1 MQHAN
6 TTHTAPK
13 RKALDALRYPQ
24 YRAYW
29 LGSLAAVSSF
39 QIQNVS
45 VGWLVYQLTG
55 SPLYLGYVG
64 LATAAPAIV
73 LNLFGGVIADMLDQ
87 RRLIIVTQTVSGSLI
102 MLLALLSYLELIQ
115 VWHVLVTAFL
125 AGGLSAFNEPAR
137 QAILP
142 RLLDRSA
149 FMSAVALNSSIW
161 QGSRIVAPAVA
172 GLIIAQFGTAAALFV
187 GCAGFYILALVM
199 SVMRLPVTQRS
210 QGGTLSHDLKEGVSY
225 VWQHSTFATLIGM
238 TFLNSFFGMA
248 YIQLMPVFATDI
260 LAVGPSGLG
269 FLLSAGG
276 GGALAGTIIISALGD
291 IRRKGLMITLS
302 ALLFGSFIIAFGL
315 SNWYWLSLILLFLAG
330 LVNAFYMISVMTTL
344 QILVPDRLRGRV
356 MGIYALTWSIGPLSA
371 MQAGAI
377 AIVIG
382 AQGAVAIGGLVIVAY
397 AAFKG
402 LAGKSL
408 RDLGLE
414 TERAQKSESPQIG
427 TL

>member
-73 LNLFGGVIADMLDQ
+73 LNLFGGVVADMLDQ

-161 QGSRIVAPAVA
+161 QGTRIVAPAVA
-172 GLIIAQFGTAAALFV
+172 GLIIAQFGTPAALFV

-225 VWQHSTFATLIGM
+225 VWQHSTFATLISM

-248 YIQLMPVFATDI
+248 YIQLMPVFAKDI
-260 LAVGPSGLG
+260 LEVGPSGLG

-276 GGALAGTIIISALGD
+276 SGALAGTIIISALGD

-330 LVNAFYMISVMTTL
+330 LVNAFYTISVMTTL

-382 AQGAVAIGGLVIVAY
+382 AQGAVAIGGIVIVAY

-414 TERAQKSESPQIG
+414 TERAQESESPQIG

>member
-73 LNLFGGVIADMLDQ
+73 LNLFGGVVADMLDQ

-172 GLIIAQFGTAAALFV
+172 GLIIAQFGTPAALFV

-330 LVNAFYMISVMTTL
+330 LVNAFYTISVMTTL

-371 MQAGAI
+371 MQAGAL

-382 AQGAVAIGGLVIVAY
+382 AQGAVAIGGMVIVAY

-414 TERAQKSESPQIG
+414 TERAPKSESP
-427 TL
+427 

>member
-73 LNLFGGVIADMLDQ
+73 LNLFGGVVADMLDQ

-172 GLIIAQFGTAAALFV
+172 GLIIAQFGTPAALFV

-225 VWQHSTFATLIGM
+225 VWQHSTFATLISM

-248 YIQLMPVFATDI
+248 YIQLMPVFAKDI
-260 LAVGPSGLG
+260 LEVGPSGLG

-276 GGALAGTIIISALGD
+276 SGALAGTIIISALGD

-330 LVNAFYMISVMTTL
+330 LVNAFYTISVMTTL

-382 AQGAVAIGGLVIVAY
+382 AQGAVAIGGIVIVAY

-414 TERAQKSESPQIG
+414 TERAQESESPQIG

>member
-73 LNLFGGVIADMLDQ
+73 LNLFGGVVADMLDQ

-172 GLIIAQFGTAAALFV
+172 GLIIAQFGTPAALFV

-225 VWQHSTFATLIGM
+225 VWQHSTFATLISM

-248 YIQLMPVFATDI
+248 YIQLMPVFAKDI
-260 LAVGPSGLG
+260 LEVGPSGLG

-276 GGALAGTIIISALGD
+276 SGALAGTIIISALGD

-315 SNWYWLSLILLFLAG
+315 SNWYWLSLILLFFAG
-330 LVNAFYMISVMTTL
+330 LVNAFYTISVMTTL

-382 AQGAVAIGGLVIVAY
+382 AQGAVAIGGIVIVAY

-414 TERAQKSESPQIG
+414 TERAQESESPQIG

>member
-1 MQHAN
+1 
-6 TTHTAPK
+6 
-13 RKALDALRYPQ
+13 
-24 YRAYW
+24 
-29 LGSLAAVSSF
+29 
-39 QIQNVS
+39 
-45 VGWLVYQLTG
+45 
-55 SPLYLGYVG
+55 
-64 LATAAPAIV
+64 
-73 LNLFGGVIADMLDQ
+73 MLDQ

-115 VWHVLVTAFL
+115 VWHVLVTAFM

-276 GGALAGTIIISALGD
+276 GGALAGTIIISAFVG
-291 IRRKGLMITLS
+291 
-302 ALLFGSFIIAFGL
+302 F
-315 SNWYWLSLILLFLAG
+315 
-330 LVNAFYMISVMTTL
+330 
-344 QILVPDRLRGRV
+344 
-356 MGIYALTWSIGPLSA
+356 
-371 MQAGAI
+371 
-377 AIVIG
+377 
-382 AQGAVAIGGLVIVAY
+382 
-397 AAFKG
+397 
-402 LAGKSL
+402 
-408 RDLGLE
+408 
-414 TERAQKSESPQIG
+414 
-427 TL
+427 

>member
-161 QGSRIVAPAVA
+161 QGSRIVAP
-172 GLIIAQFGTAAALFV
+172 
-187 GCAGFYILALVM
+187 
-199 SVMRLPVTQRS
+199 P
-210 QGGTLSHDLKEGVSY
+210 
-225 VWQHSTFATLIGM
+225 W
-238 TFLNSFFGMA
+238 
-248 YIQLMPVFATDI
+248 
-260 LAVGPSGLG
+260 
-269 FLLSAGG
+269 
-276 GGALAGTIIISALGD
+276 
-291 IRRKGLMITLS
+291 
-302 ALLFGSFIIAFGL
+302 
-315 SNWYWLSLILLFLAG
+315 
-330 LVNAFYMISVMTTL
+330 
-344 QILVPDRLRGRV
+344 RG
-356 MGIYALTWSIGPLSA
+356 
-371 MQAGAI
+371 
-377 AIVIG
+377 
-382 AQGAVAIGGLVIVAY
+382 
-397 AAFKG
+397 
-402 LAGKSL
+402 
-408 RDLGLE
+408 
-414 TERAQKSESPQIG
+414 
-427 TL
+427 